1 MAIVI
6 EDQSID
12 SNQYLQ
18 IWALLMLFSL
28 SHFRAASEIDYEE
41 ETNKGN
47 SGMSLS

>member
-1 MAIVI
+1 MAMVI

-12 SNQYLQ
+12 SNIFRYVN
-18 IWALLMLFSL
+18 ALLMLFSL

-47 SGMSLS
+47 